1 MWNSSQ
7 GVASCG
13 DFQPSD
19 EWRSARCLYSVE
31 GGEVWAVKEG
41 AFEELGVTSG
51 GGILC
56 GGGKKRVISEG
67 RLPGGVAGRV
77 VSQVRVSMQGGD
89 PSGAGINIVP
99 HEDPCVWV
107 LPGGHP
113 VGTPCLSGA
122 IGAQLQ
128 VSQQ

>member
-1 MWNSSQ
+1 MSNSSQ

-13 DFQPSD
+13 DVKPSGKQS
-19 EWRSARCLYSVE
+19 SALCLDSVE
-31 GGEVWAVKEG
+31 GGEVRAVKEG

-77 VSQVRVSMQGGD
+77 VSQVRVSMSGG
-89 PSGAGINIVP
+89 
-99 HEDPCVWV
+99 
-107 LPGGHP
+107 
-113 VGTPCLSGA
+113 
-122 IGAQLQ
+122 
-128 VSQQ
+128 